1 MFNAR
6 RAKVKRRTKETDILV
21 SLNIDG
27 RGNSKISTGI
37 GFLDHM
43 LELFAKHGLFDLEIK
58 AKGDLQ
64 VDIHHTN
71 EDVAI
76 CLGQAFN
83 QAIGKKEGIRRFGDR
98 TVPMDEALVHV
109 VIDISGRPYLN
120 SNWSTKVHE
129 RRDVEGYRLE
139 YARQFLQ
146 AFVNNFPITMNIAI
160 LSSGPDMHHL
170 IEAIFKATA
179 KALDDAAQI
188 DPRMKGVPSTK
199 GRI

>member
-1 MFNAR
+1 MVWAR
-6 RAKVKRRTKETDILV
+6 RAKVRRKTKETEILV

-27 RGNSKISTGI
+27 QGRSKITTGI

-71 EDVAI
+71 EDIAI
-76 CLGQAFN
+76 CLGQVFN
-83 QAIGKKEGIRRFGDR
+83 QAMGKKEGIRRFGDR

-120 SNWSTKVHE
+120 SNWSTKVHK
-129 RRDVEGYRLE
+129 RSDVEGYRLE

-170 IEAIFKATA
+170 IEAIFKAMA
-179 KALDDAAQI
+179 KALDDAVQI